1 MARYALIDGYLEAM
15 RDGLRWRQDLDD
27 LVSEMEDHL
36 YSTVEHMCSR
46 GQEPTAAERSAL
58 DRFGDPKTLAS
69 VYASTN
75 NGGLAVPTKFTRTA
89 GLMAIVAAVLLI
101 PVAVASTS
109 DLWTDSWE
117 IPYAVGTTALVAA
130 SLLMLIFA
138 IGLKQRTGARG
149 VLPIVAIVFG
159 VIGTVLSLVFWFIPG
174 WGAAIGVSTL
184 AMAWI
189 VLRVGAGPVIP
200 TVLYGIGFPA
210 GAVAFVL
217 AHSLKVGTAGEYN
230 EYPAAF
236 AIGIGL
242 ACVLT
247 AIGLLGMGLWLRG
260 EEAVELEAPAISA

>member
-1 MARYALIDGYLEAM
+1 MARYALIDGYLDAM
-15 RDGLRWRQDLDD
+15 RDGLRWRRDLDD

-75 NGGLAVPTKFTRTA
+75 NGGLAVPTNFTRTA
-89 GLMAIVAAVLLI
+89 GLMAMAAAVLLI
-101 PVAVASTS
+101 PVAVASS
-109 DLWTDSWE
+109 SELWTDSWE
-117 IPYAVGTTALVAA
+117 VPYTVSMISLVAA
-130 SLLMLIFA
+130 SALMLVFA

-149 VLPIVAIVFG
+149 FLPIVAIVFG
-159 VIGTVLSLVFWFIPG
+159 AIGTVMSLMFWFIPG

-184 AMAWI
+184 VMAWI
-189 VLRVGAGPVIP
+189 ALRAGAGPAIP

-210 GAVAFVL
+210 GAVAFIV
-217 AHSLKVGTAGEYN
+217 AHSLKVGVANADN

-247 AIGLLGMGLWLRG
+247 AIGLLGMGLWLRS
-260 EEAVELEAPAISA
+260 EEAVEMETPAISA